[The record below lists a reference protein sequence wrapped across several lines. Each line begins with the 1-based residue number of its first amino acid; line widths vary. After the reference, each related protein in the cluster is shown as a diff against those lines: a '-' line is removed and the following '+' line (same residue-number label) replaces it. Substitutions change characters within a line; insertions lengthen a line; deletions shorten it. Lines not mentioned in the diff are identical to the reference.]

1 MRSCEVSHEQ
11 KGKWVQPIPALT
23 MKGTMTMPFS
33 KILVAY
39 DGSESAKKA
48 VGKAREIAQL
58 NSIVT
63 IDVVYVIPLPLIN
76 DIESESLNEIIDMMV
91 DEGKDTLAEAL
102 EVLDD
107 VSGQAKT
114 YLLKGLSPAA
124 EILKMVEKGDY
135 DLTIVGSRG
144 LSGMRQYLGSVSYK
158 ILHSTDMPVLVV

>member
-1 MRSCEVSHEQ
+1 
-11 KGKWVQPIPALT
+11 
-23 MKGTMTMPFS
+23 MPFS

-48 VGKAREIAQL
+48 VGKARDIAQL
-58 NSIVT
+58 NSSVT
-63 IDVVYVIPLPLIN
+63 IDIVYVIPLPLLN

-91 DEGKDTLAEAL
+91 EEGKDTLAEAL
-102 EVLDD
+102 EILDD
-107 VSGQAKT
+107 VSDQVKT
-114 YLLKGLSPAA
+114 YLLKGLSPAT
-124 EILKMVEKGDY
+124 EILKMVAKGDY